1 MYLYNIVN
9 QINQKE
15 YIGIT
20 NNYKKRWSNHR
31 CCNSPN
37 MVIAKAIKKYGVE
50 NFSFNI
56 LERGLSLEEAN
67 EIEIATIAER
77 GTLVPN
83 GYNVSKGGGLV
94 TFEPKYGEDNNRALL
109 TNEQAYY
116 IKSHRDIPEYVL
128 YDDFSEIV
136 SYKTFMKVY
145 RDFTYP
151 NIKPTVD
158 MYPYN
163 LEFSCQFIS
172 SKIDYG
178 DVVELREKLRDGVYW
193 REAYEDYKDLYP
205 NEWSFWAIY
214 IGRKFELVMPEVL
227 TEENKRIQASL
238 ARVGDKNGRAKLVDS
253 EVLAIRDLFRKGR
266 SREEI
271 LELYPH
277 CTRPSLNALLRGE
290 TWKHLL

>member
-1 MYLYNIVN
+1 
-9 QINQKE
+9 
-15 YIGIT
+15 
-20 NNYKKRWSNHR
+20 
-31 CCNSPN
+31 
-37 MVIAKAIKKYGVE
+37 
-50 NFSFNI
+50 
-56 LERGLSLEEAN
+56 
-67 EIEIATIAER
+67 
-77 GTLVPN
+77 
-83 GYNVSKGGGLV
+83 
-94 TFEPKYGEDNNRALL
+94 
-109 TNEQAYY
+109 
-116 IKSHRDIPEYVL
+116 
-128 YDDFSEIV
+128 
-136 SYKTFMKVY
+136 MKVY